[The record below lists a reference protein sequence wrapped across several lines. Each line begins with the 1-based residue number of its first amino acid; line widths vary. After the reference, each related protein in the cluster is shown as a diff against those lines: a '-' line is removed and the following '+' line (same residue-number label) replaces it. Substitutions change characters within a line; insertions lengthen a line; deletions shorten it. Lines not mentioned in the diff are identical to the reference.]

1 MWLLA
6 LAVFL
11 GLAYVGSAIV
21 GAGLRISRAIE
32 AFTTF
37 LQRLSTQ
44 REREHEKEYADR
56 D

>member
-1 MWLLA
+1 MGLLA

-11 GLAYVGSAIV
+11 GLVYIGSAIV

-32 AFTTF
+32 AFTAY
-37 LQRLSTQ
+37 LQRLAAKRQES
-44 REREHEKEYADR
+44 EEYADR

>member
-6 LAVFL
+6 LAIFL
-11 GLAYVGSAIV
+11 GLVYIGSAIV

-32 AFTTF
+32 AFTTY
-37 LQRLSTQ
+37 LQGLAAKR
-44 REREHEKEYADR
+44 REHEEYADR